1 MTCHV
6 SYDRKMKDADV
17 NPANAQAINAL
28 QQLVTLASGTLVL
41 TLTFLK
47 DISSYGKVESSLNWV
62 VPIGWGLLILS
73 IWTGWVSM
81 AEAARKMG
89 MNGSSR
95 YIFSSGKLRNLARI
109 AQWSFCAGLLS
120 ITLYGISVFTS
131 PAEASCNLKS
141 EIPFLRRVHHTSQ
154 ENPQHVTSRSADS
167 IAVAP

>member
-6 SYDRKMKDADV
+6 SYDRKMKDADI

-47 DISSYGKVESSLNWV
+47 DISGYGKVESSLNWV

-89 MNGSSR
+89 MN
-95 YIFSSGKLRNLARI
+95 
-109 AQWSFCAGLLS
+109 
-120 ITLYGISVFTS
+120 
-131 PAEASCNLKS
+131 
-141 EIPFLRRVHHTSQ
+141 EIGRA
-154 ENPQHVTSRSADS
+154 HV
-167 IAVAP
+167 